1 MNEESDMQNDM
12 NDEEH
17 MEQNLIGS
25 QKADR
30 NELLVTRKPR
40 NIDR

>member
-17 MEQNLIGS
+17 MEQKWLAHRRQTEMNY
-25 QKADR
+25 
-30 NELLVTRKPR
+30 
-40 NIDR
+40 